1 MVRNLEVIPVH
12 ELSSNQLFC
21 SCLIQA
27 CTNIWCSEEFR
38 KDADGARQQEIKKNE
53 FANMLWSQLNDF
65 IRNNRD
71 TQTSAVPE
79 AGSHNS
85 VAGNKA
91 SAKEWPVDELEMLI
105 MAKFPE
111 ASKTIIAAEKFVDT
125 YMLERFREGGI
136 DPGHAVDNMDD
147 QGYHKES
154 SKVLLAYVR

>member
-12 ELSSNQLFC
+12 ELSSNKLFC

-38 KDADGARQQEIKKNE
+38 KDADGCWQHEIKQNE
-53 FANMLWSQLNDF
+53 FRNMLWSQLNDF
-65 IRNNRD
+65 ITNNRD

-91 SAKEWPVDELEMLI
+91 SAKDWPVDELEMLI

-111 ASKTIIAAEKFVDT
+111 ATKPIIAAEKFVDT
-125 YMLERFREGGI
+125 YMLERFREKEI
-136 DPGHAVDNMDD
+136 DPGDAVDNMDD
-147 QGYHKES
+147 NRYHLES
-154 SKVLLAYVR
+154 AKVLLAYVR

>member
-1 MVRNLEVIPVH
+1 MVRGLEVIPVH

-38 KDADGARQQEIKKNE
+38 KDADGCWQQEIKKNE

-79 AGSHNS
+79 AGSHKS
-85 VAGNKA
+85 MAGNKA
-91 SAKEWPVDELEMLI
+91 SAQDWPVDELETLI
-105 MAKFPE
+105 LTKFPD
-111 ASKTIIAAEKFVDT
+111 AQLPQIAAEKFVDKV
-125 YMLERFREGGI
+125 MVDVFASGEH
-136 DPGHAVDNMDD
+136 DPGAAINYLSDD
-147 QGYHKES
+147 RWDSPEA
-154 SKVLLAYVR
+154 KVLLAYVR